1 MARDFLWGRNAMK
14 YVKPALLVGIALFCP
29 GLEAGPAAWYKW
41 RSVESDID
49 ICSQISP
56 GDGWVAVKG
65 PFQDAV
71 CKKQGVP
78 R

>member
-1 MARDFLWGRNAMK
+1 MK
-14 YVKPALLVGIALFCP
+14 YVKPALFVGIALFCT

-71 CKKQGVP
+71 EARRDKSGSGCEISCTG
-78 R
+78 